1 MTPARLSEGLHVPGD
16 TPVHRLPAHVKL
28 AGLLMF
34 VLAVVATPRDQV
46 WAFGLHAVALTAVVA
61 VARLRPGLVLRRMVV
76 EVPFVVF
83 ALALPFVALGE
94 RVEVVLAPGWSVE
107 VSADGL
113 LGAVNILAKATLGVV
128 AAIVLAATTRPA
140 ELIAG
145 LRRLRVPALFVTIV
159 HFMIVYLDIVVDDMR
174 RMRIARE
181 ARGFRARHLGH
192 VPVLARAAG
201 ALFVR
206 AYERGERVHRAMVA
220 RGYTGVMP
228 LLDAAVPGEGGLAR
242 AGLRSA
248 WARAALLPL
257 AAVAVASMA
266 VAAGDATA
274 WRPGA

>member
-28 AGLLMF
+28 VGLLGF
-34 VLAVVATPRDQV
+34 VLAVVATPRDQL
-46 WAFGLHAVALTAVVA
+46 WAFGVHAAFLAGVVA
-61 VARLRPGLVLRRMVV
+61 AARLRPGLVLRRMVV

-94 RVEVVLAPGWSVE
+94 RVEVPVVAGWSVA
-107 VSADGL
+107 VSVDGV

-128 AAIVLAATTRPA
+128 AAIVLAATTRPP
-140 ELIAG
+140 ELVAG
-145 LRRLRVPALFVTIV
+145 LRRLRVPALFVTV
-159 HFMIVYLDIVVDDMR
+159 LHFMIVYLDIVVADMR

-192 VPVLARAAG
+192 VPVLARAAA

-206 AYERGERVHRAMVA
+206 AYERGERVHRAMLA
-220 RGYTGVMP
+220 RGYTGTMP
-228 LLDAAVPGEGGLAR
+228 LLDPADAGGPAR
-242 AGLRSA
+242 ARSA
-248 WARAALLPL
+248 WAQAALLPL
-257 AAVAVASMA
+257 AAVAVAAAA
-266 VAAGDATA
+266 VAAGEATA